1 MGIKPNFNRQDLNK
15 VLQQRLERINAAILM
30 RLQELGEKC
39 VNHARSIPSDIG
51 FMDQTGNLRSSIGYV
66 IYQNGSPVDSNF
78 EQVSGSKGDGSEGK
92 SKGEGLAKE
101 IAGKYPNGFVLV
113 VVAGMNYALYVES
126 KNRDVLTSAEH
137 LAEQELPRML
147 EKLKTG
153 IKNMK

>member
-1 MGIKPNFNRQDLNK
+1 MGIKANFNRQDLHK
-15 VLQQRLERINAAILM
+15 VLMQRMERINKSILM
-30 RLQELGEKC
+30 ALHGIGTDC
-39 VNHARSIPSDIG
+39 VNKARSIPKDVG
-51 FMDQTGNLRSSIGYV
+51 FEDQTGNLRSSIGYV

-92 SKGEGLAKE
+92 SKGERLAKE

-126 KNRDVLTSAEH
+126 KNRDVLTSAKH
-137 LAEQELPRML
+137 LAEQELPRL
-147 EKLKTG
+147 LDEIRED